1 MSKRFKQLEDTFN
14 LEDTILDNDAEQQE
28 DEEFETESITEITS
42 ENVPA
47 EIPPTEDE
55 LKTALKQAND
65 LDLQF
70 SKLSN
75 YDVHDR
81 EMDELAQLA
90 IDAHKNLQD
99 LGMNVEIRH
108 AGEIF
113 SSSSQMLKIAVDAK
127 NSKVDKKLRLLKLKL
142 DKLRIDKQNK
152 GEESVD
158 GTAVKLDR
166 NELLKQLKGLD
177 Q

>member
-14 LEDTILDNDAEQQE
+14 LGEAVLDNDIEQ
-28 DEEFETESITEITS
+28 EEEVETNLPI
-42 ENVPA
+42 
-47 EIPPTEDE
+47 EIPTEEE
-55 LKTALKQAND
+55 LKTALKHAND

-90 IDAHKNLQD
+90 IDAHKNLQE
-99 LGMNVEIRH
+99 LGMNVEMRH

-142 DKLRIDKQNK
+142 DKLRIDRQYKQ
-152 GEESVD
+152 GDQVE

-166 NELLKQLKGLD
+166 NELLKQLKD
-177 Q
+177 IDS